1 MCLCM
6 HACMHVCVCV
16 GGGRCASR
24 PERHECAASAVAPRT
39 PASAVG
45 SAPPPKSGG
54 TSGAAAGL
62 LYQPRSRGGATGPRF
77 APGAFWPRFE
87 SGVKVDGLTFSSNRL
102 ERVHLVRGAR
112 RRHDPAT
119 ARSEQPR
126 HARNMT
132 PAPLRLLC
140 RVWFGATLAVACL
153 LLGVATRILHLLP
166 ISLESSEDL
175 SVSTAA
181 VLFRLML
188 RVNPQIRVINTV
200 RHVPGC
206 QSKPS
211 GSWKRPLSLR
221 PAKPTGIAS
230 RPARRR

>member
-1 MCLCM
+1 M
-6 HACMHVCVCV
+6 H
-16 GGGRCASR
+16 
-24 PERHECAASAVAPRT
+24 PLDKKSAVF
-39 PASAVG
+39 VVN
-45 SAPPPKSGG
+45 K
-54 TSGAAAGL
+54 TSFVNLNLRSITATSL
-62 LYQPRSRGGATGPRF
+62 L
-77 APGAFWPRFE
+77 
-87 SGVKVDGLTFSSNRL
+87 L
-102 ERVHLVRGAR
+102 
-112 RRHDPAT
+112 
-119 ARSEQPR
+119 
-126 HARNMT
+126 MT

-153 LLGVATRILHLLP
+153 LLGAATRVLHLLP

-206 QSKPS
+206 QTKPS
-211 GSWKRPLSLR
+211 GRWKRRLSLR
-221 PAKPTGIAS
+221 PAKPTGIDS